1 MMSRVIMT
9 SMKIRLVVASMAAL
23 LIIFGYMQL
32 SKVPVDVLPEF
43 SRPFVEIQTE
53 ALGLSAPEVEA
64 LITTPLEAD
73 LLNGISWVEEIRSE
87 SLPGLCHNVL
97 IFEKGT
103 DIMKAR
109 QMVQERLIGIHAL
122 PNVSTPPMMLNPI
135 SSSGRILQVGLS
147 SDELSLIDISVL
159 ARWTMVPRLMGVP
172 GVANVSIWGQ
182 RKRQLQV
189 QVDPEVLKEKG
200 VTLHQIISTTGNALW
215 VSPLSYLAASTP
227 GTGGWI
233 DTPNQRLGIR
243 HVSPIST
250 PEQLAH
256 VTVEGTKMLLGDV
269 SKVVEEHQPLIG
281 DAIID
286 DSPSLMLIVEKF
298 PWANT
303 VDVTKGVENTLDE
316 MKPGLSGLKID
327 PTLFKP
333 ATFIEVATSNLGS
346 ALTIGGILVL
356 IALFAFSLNWRS
368 TLISAV
374 VILVS
379 MIVGIAV
386 LYVRGIM
393 PNMMIIAGLMVAMG
407 LIIDDAIV
415 DVENIRKR
423 IQEHFKKGDDKSIAT
438 VIYEASM
445 EMRGPL
451 FYATIILALVAV
463 PLFALE
469 GLSGSLYQP
478 LALSYLMAL
487 LASFVVALI
496 VTPALSLIF
505 LKKSSAK
512 SGDSPV
518 AQSLRKMYD
527 GLFMWATRSPWA
539 AFVTVCLFLVI
550 GIASSFF
557 FTEGS
562 VVPTFK
568 ENDLLVRW
576 DAPEGTSHQEMNR
589 ISALVSR
596 ELRQIPGVN
605 NVSANVGRAVYSD
618 RINEMNSAQL
628 WVSVDPSADYEATM
642 SEVANV
648 IQGYPGISNEV
659 LTYLQSRVR
668 EELSG
673 TAHPLVVRV
682 YGEDHKIIRAK
693 AEEIQMLLAHKEGI
707 VDAIVQYPNEHPT
720 LEIEVDLERA
730 KRYGVKPGDV
740 RREASTL
747 LGGIRVGSLFEE
759 QKVFDVLVWGNPDSR
774 HSISG
779 INNLLISTPNGDHVQ
794 LKDVADIRIVNSVT
808 RIDREAI
815 SRYIDVTASISN
827 GNYTNMVASI
837 QNDIGNMNFPLEYRA
852 EVLGE
857 YAEQLAARDK
867 MRSFFIAA
875 IILIF
880 LLLQAISRSWKLA
893 TAIFLTIPMAVVG
906 GLLMSLFAFG
916 SALSLGSVLGLTAVL
931 ILAVRN
937 SVILIRKYQSS
948 EMENNQSVDP
958 GIVKS
963 VTRERVVPIVS
974 SAIVL
979 MVGALPMAFSG
990 NIAGLEIF
998 HTMALVII
1006 GGLITSTLYSL
1017 IGVPAMYL
1025 MFASEQEPELEFTP
1039 DTLAAEGRS
1048 V

>member
-9 SMKIRLVVASMAAL
+9 SMKMRLVVASMAAL
-23 LIIFGYMQL
+23 LIIFGFTQL
-32 SKVPVDVLPEF
+32 TKVPVDVLPEF

-87 SLPGLCHNVL
+87 SLPGLCSNVL

-122 PNVSTPPMMLNPI
+122 PNVSKPPMMLNPI
-135 SSSGRILQVGLS
+135 SSSGRILQIGLS
-147 SDELSLIDISVL
+147 SEELSLIDISVL
-159 ARWTMVPRLMGVP
+159 ARWTMVPRLMGVH

-189 QVDPEVLKEKG
+189 QVDPEVLRDKG
-200 VTLHQIISTTGNALW
+200 VTLHQLISTTGNALW

-250 PEQLAH
+250 PEQLAR
-256 VTVEGTKMLLGDV
+256 VSVEGTNLLLGDV
-269 SKVVEEHQPLIG
+269 SNVVEEHQPLIG
-281 DAIID
+281 DALID

-303 VDVTKGVENTLDE
+303 IDVTKGVENTLDE
-316 MKPGLSGLKID
+316 MRPGLTGLKID

-333 ATFIEVATSNLGS
+333 ATFIEVATSNLGT

-356 IALFAFSLNWRS
+356 IALFAFTLNWRT

-374 VILVS
+374 AILVS
-379 MIVGIAV
+379 MIVGITV

-393 PNMMIIAGLMVAMG
+393 PNMMIIAGLMLAMG

-423 IQEHFKKGDDKSIAT
+423 IQEHLKKGGDKLIAT

-451 FYATIILALVAV
+451 FYATIILALIAL
-463 PLFALE
+463 PIFALE
-469 GLSGSLYQP
+469 GFSGSLYQP

-496 VTPALSLIF
+496 VTPALSLI
-505 LKKSSAK
+505 LLRKSSAK

-527 GLFMWATRSPWA
+527 GLFMWATKSPWP
-539 AFVTVCLFLVI
+539 AFVTVCLILVVGVVSTFFL
-550 GIASSFF
+550 
-557 FTEGS
+557 TEGS
-562 VVPTFK
+562 VIPAFK
-568 ENDLLVRW
+568 ENDVLVRW

-589 ISALVSR
+589 ISALVSG

-618 RINEMNSAQL
+618 RINDMNSAQL
-628 WVSVDPSADYEATM
+628 WVSINPSADYDATV
-642 SEVANV
+642 SEVAKV
-648 IQGYPGISNEV
+648 VQGYPGISNEV
-659 LTYLQSRVR
+659 LTYLQSQVR

-673 TAHPLVVRV
+673 TDHPLVVRV

-693 AEEIQMLLAHKEGI
+693 AEEIQMLLSHKEGI
-707 VDAIVQYPNEHPT
+707 VDAIVQYPKEHPT

-747 LGGIRVGSLFEE
+747 LGGIHVGSLFEE
-759 QKVFDVLVWGNPDSR
+759 QKVFDVMVWGNPDAR
-774 HSISG
+774 HSISA
-779 INNLLISTPNGDHVQ
+779 INELLIRTPNGDHVQ
-794 LKDVADIRIVNSVT
+794 LKDVADIRIVSSVT
-808 RIDREAI
+808 SIKREAI
-815 SRYIDVTASISN
+815 ARYMDVTASIN
-827 GNYTNMVASI
+827 GGNYTDIVASLRS
-837 QNDIGNMNFPLEYRA
+837 DISKMNFPLEYRA
-852 EVLGE
+852 EILGE
-857 YAEQLAARDK
+857 HAEQLAAREK
-867 MRSFFIAA
+867 LRSFLIAA
-875 IILIF
+875 LILIF

-893 TAIFLTIPMAVVG
+893 TAIFLTIPMVLVG
-906 GLLMSLFAFG
+906 GLLMSLIAFG
-916 SALSLGSVLGLTAVL
+916 SMLSLGSVLGLAVVV
-931 ILAVRN
+931 IIAIRN

-948 EMENNQSVDP
+948 ETENNQSVDP

-963 VTRERVVPIVS
+963 VTRERVVPIITTAV
-974 SAIVL
+974 VL
-979 MVGALPMAFSG
+979 MVAALPMVFAG

-998 HTMALVII
+998 HNMALVVIGSLVTSII
-1006 GGLITSTLYSL
+1006 YTL
-1017 IGVPAMYL
+1017 IGVPSMYL
-1025 MFASEQEPELEFTP
+1025 MFATEQEPELDFAP
-1039 DTLAAEGRS
+1039 DALATEGRS
-1048 V
+1048 A